1 MLRSAELPI
10 PVSPSATTDVLS
22 CDLHPVACPPA
33 PRIGVHLEAGSYIA
47 RLAISEA
54 DRRAAFRLRFQV
66 FNLELQE
73 GLASSYN
80 TEMDIDLFDEVC
92 DHLLVEDRRTGRI
105 VGTYRMQMGD
115 VAGRNYGYYSALE
128 FDLSPF
134 ESRRS
139 GIVELGRACIHRDH
153 RSPEVLN
160 LLWRGIAR
168 YALANGGRYMVGCC
182 SLASQDPEMGYA
194 VYRDLSGYII
204 EPALRTRPTPAYAM
218 PPSTGRPVEA
228 VVPKLLRAYL
238 TIGARICGEPAID
251 RDFKTID
258 FLTLIDLQTLH
269 PRMAARFL
277 DAR

>member
-1 MLRSAELPI
+1 MLRSAGFPLP
-10 PVSPSATTDVLS
+10 VYPSATSDVLS
-22 CDLHPVACPPA
+22 CDPSLIARSPA
-33 PRIGVHLEAGSYIA
+33 AKLGVHLEAGNYIA
-47 RLAISEA
+47 RLALSEA

-66 FNLELQE
+66 FNIELGE

-92 DHLLVEDRRTGRI
+92 DHLLVEDRRTGEI
-105 VGTYRMQMGD
+105 LGTYRMQMGD
-115 VAGRNYGYYSALE
+115 VAARNYGYYSALE

-134 ESRRS
+134 ESRRD

-153 RSPEVLN
+153 RCPEVLN

-182 SLASQDPEMGYA
+182 SLTSQDPEMGHA
-194 VYRDLSGYII
+194 VYRALGSYMI
-204 EPALRTRPTPAYAM
+204 EPDLRTRPTPAYAM
-218 PPSTGRPVEA
+218 PPSAGQPVEA
-228 VVPKLLRAYL
+228 IVPKLLRAYL

-251 RDFKTID
+251 RDFGTID
-258 FLTLIDLQTLH
+258 FLTLVDLQTLH